1 MSNRNRYKKGVAKLK
16 FGEDTFVKY
25 LGPFGSIQLFKKK
38 NNENIYMF
46 RVNVLTHTQRT
57 FRIDELWTY
66 D

>member
-1 MSNRNRYKKGVAKLK
+1 MSNRNRYKKGIAKLD
-16 FGEDTFVKY
+16 FGKDTFVKY

-38 NNENIYMF
+38 IIKNIYMF

-57 FRIDELWTY
+57 FCIDELWTY